1 MTRKSRGQA
10 YFALVLLLAT
20 GWVSASVGVKGVA
33 VDQHWSE
40 NQKPLRYGTIGNC
53 ERRELVRKPCLMI
66 FPWRT
71 EFVINTPKNYWR
83 NYVRNRHVIRV
94 FAWVTHPRPH
104 VSSGNFVRRHR
115 FTDTNRPWLIW
126 KDSEASVV
134 RPTTVLPILKLPTK
148 LLQTSF
154 HKSDWTKIRVTLF
167 FGFLGYDVKIWND
180 IESRVGTFVGEGEL
194 NSQAKALFTEFARIN
209 AYIYHDPWPAAG
221 FDSITSSISLPFSLG
236 SEIASSCSLGCGS
249 SQSLPHFLGLG
260 FSLLSQ
266 RFRCAGLFP
275 CGDSK
280 IVRIDSS
287 VTHFGQLTIHD
298 MPLQSAHNYGGQCEQ
313 GNSGRKPNHKPLGAF
328 HAVTNS
334 LYIVLHG
341 LIGYGLCVLAIW
353 IIWRRLRVGRLT
365 IWSFLQGLL
374 LYLFAGLV
382 IFHGFIVTAAFGV
395 AE

>member
-1 MTRKSRGQA
+1 M
-10 YFALVLLLAT
+10 
-20 GWVSASVGVKGVA
+20 
-33 VDQHWSE
+33 
-40 NQKPLRYGTIGNC
+40 
-53 ERRELVRKPCLMI
+53 
-66 FPWRT
+66 
-71 EFVINTPKNYWR
+71 
-83 NYVRNRHVIRV
+83 IRV

-104 VSSGNFVRRHR
+104 VSSGSFVRRHR
-115 FTDTNRPWLIW
+115 FTDTNRPWLISG
-126 KDSEASVV
+126 K
-134 RPTTVLPILKLPTK
+134 TVKPPLFGPPRFCLSLELPTK
-148 LLQTSF
+148 LSRLRFTDPIGLEF
-154 HKSDWTKIRVTLF
+154 WVTLF

-180 IESRVGTFVGEGEL
+180 IECRVGTFVGEGEL

-209 AYIYHDPWPAAG
+209 AYIYHRPWPTAV
-221 FDSITSSISLPFSLG
+221 FDSVLADLACRLAPVARSR
-236 SEIASSCSLGCGS
+236 SSCGLGCGS

-365 IWSFLQGLL
+365 ILEFPPRAPALPLCWACHLPWIYCNCRVRGR
-374 LYLFAGLV
+374 
-382 IFHGFIVTAAFGV
+382 
-395 AE
+395 